1 MEIKMKKTVCKFV
14 RFKYIIYYLAVF
26 ECMNVKRRCF
36 DLSMKHI
43 ANMFVRIT
51 ACSPK
56 KIKKRYN

>member
-56 KIKKRYN
+56 K